1 MNDLQLTLKIWR
13 QKSSSESGAFE
24 TYDVKGLNNHMSFL
38 EMMDVLNEQL
48 IEENKDPVAF
58 DHDCRE
64 GICGMCS
71 MVINGR
77 AHGPLKGTTTC
88 QLHMRHFKNGETIF
102 IEPWRAKA
110 FPVIKDLVVDRSSF
124 DRIIQSGGYVSVN
137 TGSAPDGNAI
147 PIPKKIAE
155 EAFDAAACIGC
166 GACVATCKNASA
178 SLFVAA
184 KVSQLSLLPQGQPEK
199 KERVKKMVAQMD
211 EEGFG
216 HCTNTGACQ
225 AECPKGISIEYVR
238 KMNFDYNISNIK
250 G

>member
-1 MNDLQLTLKIWR
+1 MTDLKLTLNIWR
-13 QKSSSESGAFE
+13 QKSSAVSGKFES
-24 TYDVKGLNNHMSFL
+24 YKVDNLNTHMSFL
-38 EMMDVLNEQL
+38 EMLDVLNEKL
-48 IEENKDPVAF
+48 VAEDKEPVAF

-77 AHGPLKGTTTC
+77 PHGPMKGTTTC
-88 QLHMRHFKNGETIF
+88 QLHMRHFKNGDTIT

-110 FPVIKDLVVDRSSF
+110 FPVVKDLVVDRSSF

-147 PIPKKIAE
+147 PIPKSVAE

-166 GACVATCKNASA
+166 GACVASCKNASA
-178 SLFVAA
+178 SLFVSA
-184 KVSQLSLLPQGQPEK
+184 KISQLSLLPQGQPEK
-199 KERVKKMVAQMD
+199 NERVKNMVAQMD

-225 AECPKGISIEYVR
+225 AECPKEISVEYIR
-238 KMNFDYNISNIK
+238 KMNLDYNLSNIK